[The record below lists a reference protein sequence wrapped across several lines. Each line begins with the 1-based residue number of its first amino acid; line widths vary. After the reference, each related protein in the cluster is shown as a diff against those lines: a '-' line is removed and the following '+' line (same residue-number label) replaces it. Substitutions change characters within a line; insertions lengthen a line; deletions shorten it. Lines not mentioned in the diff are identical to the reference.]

1 MLKCEIR
8 ADNTLH
14 IEGYVNAVERDSK
27 PVMVP
32 SLGRCVEQV
41 RAGVFG
47 AALAENPDVEL
58 LENHDHS
65 RKLGSTSDGVLTLS
79 EDSIGLRASADI
91 SDPDMITKARTRQ
104 LKGWSFGFVT
114 TSSEVENRADNIPRR
129 VVTGMKLSEVSL
141 IDGKYTPCYAGTLV
155 EVRAVDDSAEMV
167 EFRAD
172 EDIEI
177 VDYSLGDEELRYNPY
192 HDPSNG
198 RFCSGGGS
206 GGGVLMVE
214 KGQKGKG
221 VYVVPNEKF
230 QNNADND
237 MYEMAKYSAAKSGAV
252 YLEYTESDGET
263 KRYAATD
270 RPFSRNWADV
280 DSIPP
285 NAGGVYRKSFSQKQ
299 IDYTNMD
306 TDALESMEKEQ
317 KQIVNNALWATNM
330 KVSDSKM
337 ASKFKSMLDAETELN
352 YISTALAF
360 KKGKTKVFTR
370 AFSPN
375 ESEPEEQRSLADEV
389 IEDMDNS
396 PENEAPAPDYSYY
409 ERAMQLLELRYNPYH
424 DPSNG
429 RFCSGG
435 GGGGGGVLVVE
446 KGQKGKG
453 VYVFDRDIDSEYE
466 EWQKSKSNLDKTI
479 SRLKNSG
486 IEYNDVKTL
495 DTPLTSDE
503 IVAKI
508 SGGDMTKGSCASV
521 AFAYIG
527 NEAGYDVR
535 HYRGG
540 SSPEYFSKTMNL
552 TEIAINCGG
561 TVYKD
566 KNAIKSTVDTLKL
579 EVKEG
584 KNYYLAVGQH
594 AAIVRK
600 NGGKYEYL
608 ELQSRNS
615 ENNGFKE
622 LNTKTLHD
630 RFGAKRSRTRYG
642 YKMDQTGIIIESSK
656 LANNSDFKKMLGY
669 INTSENA
676 QMKGKSGNVK

>member
-91 SDPDMITKARTRQ
+91 SDPDMITKARTGQ

-141 IDGKYTPCYAGTLV
+141 IDGRYTPCYAGTLV
-155 EVRAVDDSAEMV
+155 EVRAIDNNAEMV

-172 EDIEI
+172 EGIEI
-177 VDYSLGDEELRYNPY
+177 VDNSSEE
-192 HDPSNG
+192 
-198 RFCSGGGS
+198 
-206 GGGVLMVE
+206 
-214 KGQKGKG
+214 
-221 VYVVPNEKF
+221 
-230 QNNADND
+230 NA
-237 MYEMAKYSAAKSGAV
+237 
-252 YLEYTESDGET
+252 
-263 KRYAATD
+263 
-270 RPFSRNWADV
+270 
-280 DSIPP
+280 
-285 NAGGVYRKSFSQKQ
+285 
-299 IDYTNMD
+299 
-306 TDALESMEKEQ
+306 
-317 KQIVNNALWATNM
+317 
-330 KVSDSKM
+330 
-337 ASKFKSMLDAETELN
+337 
-352 YISTALAF
+352 
-360 KKGKTKVFTR
+360 
-370 AFSPN
+370 
-375 ESEPEEQRSLADEV
+375 PE
-389 IEDMDNS
+389 
-396 PENEAPAPDYSYY
+396 PDYSYY

-535 HYRGG
+535 DYRGG
-540 SSPEYFSKTMNL
+540 SSQEYFSKTMNL

>member
-14 IEGYVNAVERDSK
+14 IEGYVNAVERDSR

-91 SDPDMITKARTRQ
+91 SDPDMITKARTGQ

-206 GGGVLMVE
+206 GGGGVLVVE

-237 MYEMAKYSAAKSGAV
+237 MYEMAKYSATKSGAV
-252 YLEYTESDGET
+252 YLEYTESDGKT

-317 KQIVNNALWATNM
+317 KQIVNNALWAANM

-370 AFSPN
+370 SFALD
-375 ESEPEEQRSLADEV
+375 ESTPEEQRSLADEV

-396 PENEAPAPDYSYY
+396 SEEDASSPDYSYY
-409 ERAMQLLELRYNPYH
+409 ERAIQLLELRYNPYH

-435 GGGGGGVLVVE
+435 GGGGGGVLFVG

-453 VYVFDRDIDSEYE
+453 VYVVDVDHDDEYE
-466 EWQKSKSNLDKTI
+466 QWKADKANAGGGISAADMDRINPINSNDIKDVYYQKSLSPYD
-479 SRLKNSG
+479 
-486 IEYNDVKTL
+486 
-495 DTPLTSDE
+495 
-503 IVAKI
+503 AK
-508 SGGDMTKGSCASV
+508 
-521 AFAYIG
+521 
-527 NEAGYDVR
+527 
-535 HYRGG
+535 
-540 SSPEYFSKTMNL
+540 
-552 TEIAINCGG
+552 
-561 TVYKD
+561 
-566 KNAIKSTVDTLKL
+566 
-579 EVKEG
+579 
-584 KNYYLAVGQH
+584 
-594 AAIVRK
+594 
-600 NGGKYEYL
+600 
-608 ELQSRNS
+608 
-615 ENNGFKE
+615 
-622 LNTKTLHD
+622 
-630 RFGAKRSRTRYG
+630 
-642 YKMDQTGIIIESSK
+642 
-656 LANNSDFKKMLGY
+656 Y
-669 INTSENA
+669 INSPVAETRDWARNMLKYDTVLVNEDMPKLTGSEKQIAWAKSIRNRAVEDQIDRIMDKLPVHGSDYSKREAFIKQANSFSNTNNINNFSDAVNKLLSVDKKGAFYYFKNTTSASDIIN
-676 QMKGKSGNVK
+676 KYR

>member
-91 SDPDMITKARTRQ
+91 SDPDMITKARTGQ

-177 VDYSLGDEELRYNPY
+177 IDYSLGDEELRYNPY

-206 GGGVLMVE
+206 GGGGVLVVE

-221 VYVVPNEKF
+221 VYVVENSKFDNFDNKEAENISAAESEEFKKNIASLRKSSVKLPEHYAEGLKAGDLTHEEYNELMTDLPKNVTENQKFIAKDRFGSHIIAGTTFEQGGEKF
-230 QNNADND
+230 GVFSTGKDNEFVVDFNNGKTLPIKSTDLDGNTLFS
-237 MYEMAKYSAAKSGAV
+237 YSS
-252 YLEYTESDGET
+252 
-263 KRYAATD
+263 
-270 RPFSRNWADV
+270 
-280 DSIPP
+280 
-285 NAGGVYRKSFSQKQ
+285 
-299 IDYTNMD
+299 
-306 TDALESMEKEQ
+306 
-317 KQIVNNALWATNM
+317 
-330 KVSDSKM
+330 KVSQTV
-337 ASKFKSMLDAETELN
+337 KSLKN
-352 YISTALAF
+352 IRRINSR
-360 KKGKTKVFTR
+360 R
-370 AFSPN
+370 AFDPI
-375 ESEPEEQRSLADEV
+375 ESNPEEQRSLADEV

-396 PENEAPAPDYSYY
+396 PENEVPAPDYSYY

-466 EWQKSKSNLDKTI
+466 QWKTQKAAEKSNSANANI
-479 SRLKNSG
+479 
-486 IEYNDVKTL
+486 YNRKYA
-495 DTPLTSDE
+495 TSDE
-503 IVAKI
+503 YKQALAEKYNGITDVSKIKTAKDVSDFINYDTQKGFYATTGLIDGSKGFKSTWDSRNGEVKLYDPGFSSNGTTAFDMPKFQPAVFNDSI
-508 SGGDMTKGSCASV
+508 SKLQKSGINVGHWYDDKYMVTKKKGARTSKWLEGLEASR
-521 AFAYIG
+521 AFG
-527 NEAGYDVR
+527 
-535 HYRGG
+535 
-540 SSPEYFSKTMNL
+540 P
-552 TEIAINCGG
+552 
-561 TVYKD
+561 
-566 KNAIKSTVDTLKL
+566 IKSD
-579 EVKEG
+579 
-584 KNYYLAVGQH
+584 
-594 AAIVRK
+594 
-600 NGGKYEYL
+600 EY
-608 ELQSRNS
+608 
-615 ENNGFKE
+615 G
-622 LNTKTLHD
+622 
-630 RFGAKRSRTRYG
+630 
-642 YKMDQTGIIIESSK
+642 
-656 LANNSDFKKMLGY
+656 
-669 INTSENA
+669 
-676 QMKGKSGNVK
+676 